1 MRLHDED
8 RELQIRLAELQADVQ
23 INLTVCFGLVALAF
37 ATIIGLEQ
45 IYFTLPPEE
54 VVVKNSVLVSI
65 VGAAIII
72 LYITRGYLGKALDAR
87 EQMEELRKK
96 YVW

>member
-23 INLTVCFGLVALAF
+23 INLTVCFGLLALIF
-37 ATIIGLEQ
+37 ATIIGLQQ
-45 IYFTLPPEE
+45 IYFTLPPEKI
-54 VVVKNSVLVSI
+54 VVKNSILVSMG
-65 VGAAIII
+65 GAVIII
-72 LYITRGYLGKALDAR
+72 FFVIRSYLRKTLDAR
-87 EQMEELRKK
+87 EQMKELRKR

>member
-8 RELQIRLAELQADVQ
+8 RELQIRLAEFQADVQ

-54 VVVKNSVLVSI
+54 IVVKNSILASI
-65 VGAAIII
+65 VGCVIII
-72 LYITRGYLGKALDAR
+72 LFVTRSFLRKALDAR
-87 EQMEELRKK
+87 EQMKELRNMEKL
-96 YVW
+96 